1 MKTDGKFKFR
11 IVIDYIMA
19 VAVGISNSSEKQVNI
34 LEENNKWNL
43 EKIFVMLQS
52 SPTLTMVKQH

>member
-1 MKTDGKFKFR
+1 
-11 IVIDYIMA
+11 MA